1 MIIQMKPLL
10 HPIVLKI
17 IDNEFSFYVNVPY
30 LYEPFQNG
38 ILLYQSDCQF
48 ILQDY
53 YTVKITNHFG
63 NAIEKMTRLKYN
75 QNIKFK

>member
-1 MIIQMKPLL
+1 MNCWLNSV
-10 HPIVLKI
+10 VLKI
-17 IDNEFSFYVNVPY
+17 ENKEFSFYVNVPY
-30 LYEPFQNG
+30 LYEPFKAG

-53 YTVKITNHFG
+53 YTIKITNHFG
-63 NAIEKMTRLKYN
+63 NAIEQMTRLKYN